1 MIVITE
7 KLSFLADI
15 RSGFTFRESCGGA
28 VGYDGCAVVQ
38 VRNVINNDF
47 NNLFCTAK
55 NNFKSANFL
64 QRGDVLITN
73 RGCVKAAVYN
83 QNAVAVANNSLFVVR
98 VKKNNLLP
106 EYVALLINS
115 DFVQKEL
122 KKLQDFGMT
131 VALSIKVLRDLEIP
145 MLPVKKQQELVAF
158 ADMVAQQ
165 ERIFTKISDLN
176 NKLINNIIR
185 GALNG

>member
-28 VGYDGCAVVQ
+28 VGHDGCAVVL

-55 NNFKSANFL
+55 SDFKSANFL
-64 QRGDVLITN
+64 QSGDVLITN

-83 QNAVAVANNSLFVVR
+83 QHVMAVANNSLFVVR
-98 VKKNNLLP
+98 VKKNNILP

-131 VALSIKVLRDLEIP
+131 AALPIKALRDLEIP
-145 MLPVKKQQELVAF
+145 MLSMKKQQELVAF

-165 ERIFTKISDLN
+165 ERIFAEIAGLN
-176 NKLINNIIR
+176 NMLINNIIR

>member
-1 MIVITE
+1 MITE
-7 KLSFLADI
+7 KLSFLAEI
-15 RSGFTFRESCGGA
+15 RSGFTFRESCRCG
-28 VGYDGCAVVQ
+28 VGHDGCAVVQ

-55 NNFKSANFL
+55 SDFKSANFL
-64 QRGDVLITN
+64 QTGDVLITN

-83 QNAVAVANNSLFVVR
+83 QNATAVANNSMFVVR
-98 VKKNNLLP
+98 VKKNNILP
-106 EYVALLINS
+106 EYVALLMNS

-131 VALSIKVLRDLEIP
+131 AALPIKALRDLKIP
-145 MLPVKKQQELVAF
+145 MLSMKKQQELVAF

-165 ERIFTKISDLN
+165 ERIFAEIAGLN
-176 NKLINNIIR
+176 NMLINNIIR